1 MLDGCVSSRNTD
13 VSNTYLL
20 GKGTVV
26 YVNVAGEEPM
36 FTIYMA
42 GGGRPGTGGSITTSY
57 DVFAGSA
64 TLMGIKGLK
73 DETCSS

>member
-1 MLDGCVSSRNTD
+1 MLDGCVDSRNTD

-20 GKGTVV
+20 SRGMVV
-26 YVNVAGEEPM
+26 YVNAAGPEPM

-57 DVFAGSA
+57 AVFAGSA
-64 TLMGIKGLK
+64 TLMDIERTR
-73 DETCSS
+73 DDVS

>member
-1 MLDGCVSSRNTD
+1 MPGGCVSSRNTD

-20 GKGTVV
+20 SKGTVV
-26 YVNVAGEEPM
+26 YVNAAGPEPM

-57 DVFAGSA
+57 DVFAGGA
-64 TLMGIKGLK
+64 TLMDMKN
-73 DETCSS
+73 ETRSS